1 MGSSSLRLPRTLP
14 APAWKAVSL
23 GIPAEQTPRVLY
35 VWMTYGFPS
44 TSVSSLG
51 GRAPGEREAGPG
63 RSSAR
68 PPLRPPPPPCEPEQG
83 QTGVPAKHQGRS
95 PSVPSQDQSHHALT
109 GPGSPS
115 QKLRAAQAGGP
126 WHPSHRLLPGSP
138 SLPLHGG
145 QAEGGLDGGCCRG
158 AWRRWHRRA
167 GPPGRTRS
175 SFRAGVAAYWRPTG
189 VSSAQ
194 SCPGGSRG
202 PCMRAEKEGSRV
214 CLWRSPW
221 DTGAH

>member
-1 MGSSSLRLPRTLP
+1 MGSSSLRRPRTLP
-14 APAWKAVSL
+14 APVWKAVSL

-35 VWMTYGFPS
+35 VWMTYGFPR
-44 TSVSSLG
+44 TSISSLG
-51 GRAPGEREAGPG
+51 GKAPGEREAGPG

-68 PPLRPPPPPCEPEQG
+68 PPLRPPREPEQG
-83 QTGVPAKHQGRS
+83 QTGVPAKHRGWS

-109 GPGSPS
+109 GPRSPS
-115 QKLRAAQAGGP
+115 QKLGAARAGGP
-126 WHPSHRLLPGSP
+126 WRPSHWLSPGSP

-167 GPPGRTRS
+167 GPPSKTRS
-175 SFRAGVAAYWRPTG
+175 SFRAGVATCSHPTG

-194 SCPGGSRG
+194 HCLGGS
-202 PCMRAEKEGSRV
+202 
-214 CLWRSPW
+214 
-221 DTGAH
+221 